1 MKTVDLHVRPIH
13 HRLPDRVRAHVFLC
27 MLAYYVEW
35 HMRQALAPLLFQDD
49 EPEEGEALRNSI
61 VAPAQR
67 SPKAMRKAKTKR
79 NDEGQ
84 PVHSFH
90 TLLED
95 PCNDCQTTLSTKSS

>member
-1 MKTVDLHVRPIH
+1 
-13 HRLPDRVRAHVFLC
+13 
-27 MLAYYVEW
+27 
-35 HMRQALAPLLFQDD
+35 MRQALAPLLFQDD

-67 SPKAMRKAKTKR
+67 SPKAMRKARTKR

-84 PVHSFH
+84 PVHSFQ

-95 PCNDCQTTLSTKSS
+95 LATIVIQRCQPNHPEMPFFEKTTIPTSLQQHALELLRVKL